1 MNILYLNHYAGGPAY
16 GMEFRSYY
24 LAQEWVR
31 QGNQVRIIAADFS
44 HVRAMQPQRS
54 IDAPSNW
61 DESIDGI
68 DYQWFA
74 TPKYSGNGVPRVRNI
89 ATFLARVL
97 CAAKKIAKDFQPDV
111 VIASSTYPMDI
122 WVARRLAKLSN
133 AKLVFEV
140 HDLWPLSPIEIGGM
154 SPSHPFIRLCQAAEN
169 AAYRDADLVVSMLPN
184 VASHVAQKGL
194 PLDRLVIVPNGI
206 SLDDWQDSTPVLVG
220 EDIRLAI
227 ASARAARHLVVGYTG
242 SHGLP
247 NALDTLLDAAALLR
261 HEKLTFILVGDG
273 HERMRI
279 QARCRTEGLFNV
291 QMFEPV
297 PKAQMAALLALVD
310 MAYLGAPKHP
320 IYRFGVSPNK
330 MIDYMMACVPILY
343 AIEAGNDPVAEAGC
357 GLTVPAEVPDALAK
371 AILKLASLSPAE
383 RKAMGDKGRP
393 YALMHHTYDALAK
406 KFLEAVNSTSKRK

>member
-16 GMEFRSYY
+16 GMEFRTYY
-24 LAQEWVR
+24 LAREWVR
-31 QGNQVRIIAADFS
+31 QGHRVRILGADFS
-44 HVRAMQPQRS
+44 HVRARQPRRPVA
-54 IDAPSNW
+54 APSSW
-61 DESIDGI
+61 HEAIDGI
-68 DYQWFA
+68 DYQWFS
-74 TPKYSGNGVPRVRNI
+74 TPQYAGNGVPRLRNI
-89 ATFLARVL
+89 ATFLSRVFWK
-97 CAAKKIAKDFQPDV
+97 ADQIAKDFQPDV

-122 WVARRLAKLSN
+122 WVARHLSKLSN

-154 SPSHPFIRLCQAAEN
+154 SPTHPFIRLSQAAEN

-184 VASHVAQKGL
+184 VASHVSQKGL

-206 SLDDWQDSTPVLVG
+206 SLDDWQDATPAPVR
-220 EDIRLAI
+220 EDILVAI
-227 ASARAARHLVVGYTG
+227 AAAHAAGHLVITYTG

-261 HEKLTFILVGDG
+261 NEKLTFIMVGDG
-273 HERMRI
+273 HERTRL
-279 QARCRTEGLFNV
+279 QARCRAEGLGHV
-291 QMFEPV
+291 QMFAPV

-357 GLTVPAEVPDALAK
+357 GLNLPAEAPDALAR
-371 AILKLASLSPAE
+371 AILDLASLSPAE

-393 YALMHHTYDALAK
+393 YALMHHTYDALAR
-406 KFLEAVNSTSKRK
+406 KFLEAINGISKRK

>member
-1 MNILYLNHYAGGPAY
+1 MNILLINHYAGSAQH
-16 GMEFRSYY
+16 GMEFRPYY
-24 LAQEWVR
+24 LGREWLR
-31 QGNQVRIIAADFS
+31 QGHLVRIIAADFS
-44 HVRAMQPQRS
+44 HVRAQQPQRP
-54 IDAPSNW
+54 IDASSNW
-61 DESIDGI
+61 HESVDGI

-74 TPKYSGNGVPRVRNI
+74 TPKYSGNGVQRVRNI
-89 ATFLARVL
+89 ATFLAQVFW
-97 CAAKKIAKDFQPDV
+97 AAKRIAKDFQPDV

-122 WVARRLAKLSN
+122 WVARRLANLSN
-133 AKLVFEV
+133 SKLVFEV

-154 SPSHPFIRLCQAAEN
+154 SPSHLFIHLCQVAEN

-184 VASHVAQKGL
+184 VAVHVAQKGL

-206 SLDDWQDSTPVLVG
+206 SLDDWQDETPAPVRK
-220 EDIRLAI
+220 DITEAI
-227 ASARAARHLVVGYTG
+227 VAAHVAGHLVVAYTG

-247 NALDTLLDAAALLR
+247 NALDTLLDAADLLR

-273 HERMRI
+273 HERTRL
-279 QARCRTEGLFNV
+279 QARCRAEGLSNV
-291 QMFEPV
+291 QMFAPV
-297 PKAQMAALLALVD
+297 PKAQMAALLKMVD

-343 AIEAGNDPVAEAGC
+343 AIEAGNDPVAEAEC

-383 RKAMGDKGRP
+383 RKAMGNKGRP
-393 YALMHHTYDALAK
+393 YALMHHTYDSLAK